1 MKQFARWGV
10 ALGLLVALPLGLAAC
25 GGGATNNAAQN
36 QTGTTQTQPSP
47 PAQQAPAPQ
56 QTTPVPQ
63 QTTPPTTQQQ
73 TAGQQTTAKG
83 DPAAGKQLFA
93 QQCASCHGA
102 NAEGM
107 SGPNLKD
114 GTVIKNYPTQAQLSA
129 YIKANMP
136 LGNPT
141 LTQKQADDVTAYIFQ
156 LNGKQ

>member
-25 GGGATNNAAQN
+25 GGGATNNATQN
-36 QTGTTQTQPSP
+36 QTSTTQTQPSTP
-47 PAQQAPAPQ
+47 TQ

-63 QTTPPTTQQQ
+63 QATPPTTQQQ
-73 TAGQQTTAKG
+73 PASQQTTAKG
-83 DPAAGKQLFA
+83 DPAAGKQLYA

-107 SGPNLKD
+107 TGPNLKD

-141 LTQKQADDVTAYIFQ
+141 LTQKQADDVTAYIYQ
-156 LNGKQ
+156 LNGK